1 MSDIKPSGGPECTL
15 TREELLRFREDLYRK
30 GKEKESKQQPDTE
43 ASSHE

>member
-1 MSDIKPSGGPECTL
+1 MPDITPSGREETF
-15 TREELLRFREDLYRK
+15 TREEILRFREDLYRK